1 MDISKSEFIQF
12 FICLEELYLEKFF
25 NHFGRF
31 DVVVSVS
38 INIHSK
44 TIFKGYY
51 LSIFFVYL
59 LWFYNLLF

>member
-38 INIHSK
+38 ITFIPKQSL
-44 TIFKGYY
+44 KG
-51 LSIFFVYL
+51 II
-59 LWFYNLLF
+59 